1 MLPMNAR
8 MPPTAIAPTPT
19 HPNQS
24 GKAGWKQAQA
34 TAIRATP
41 VVASNGLFI
50 SCSRVVVDWY
60 LYSIFRIKSQA
71 TDMQIPILGVPISLD
86 SKAKVLEKIG
96 NFLREDRFHRIAT
109 VNPEFLVLA
118 SRDNRF
124 RENLLS
130 ADLRVADGFGMVL
143 AGLLQGEEVP
153 RFPGADLL
161 LDILS
166 IAEKDEYSVFLAIRQ
181 DGLSS
186 YEEIQ
191 STLLKKYPKLF
202 VSGTDS
208 ELGSI
213 GNWKLEIGNSAIVF
227 CNYGAPMQELFLA
240 RLQEAGIKS
249 RLAIGVGGSFDYLT
263 GKQKRAPQWL
273 RAIGFEWLWRLILQP
288 KRWRRIWNAVVV
300 FPVKVLL
307 KK

>member
-1 MLPMNAR
+1 MNVM
-8 MPPTAIAPTPT
+8 MPPMAIAPTPT

-34 TAIRATP
+34 TATPATP
-41 VVASNGLFI
+41 VVTRNGLFI

-86 SKAKVLEKIG
+86 SKEKVLEKIG

-161 LDILS
+161 LNVLS

-186 YEEIQ
+186 YEEIH
-191 STLLKKYPKLF
+191 SALLKKYPKLF
-202 VSGTDS
+202 VSGENFSSSNRDPQCSTLDS
-208 ELGSI
+208 
-213 GNWKLEIGNSAIVF
+213 IVI
-227 CNYGAPMQELFLA
+227 CNFGAPEQEVFLESL
-240 RLQEAGIKS
+240 RGNPRGI
-249 RLAIGVGGSFDYLT
+249 RLAIGVGGSFDFLT
-263 GKQKRAPQWL
+263 GKQKRAPHWL
-273 RAIGFEWLWRLILQP
+273 RVLGLEWLWRLILQP

-300 FPVKVLL
+300 FPVKVSLRSSTP
-307 KK
+307 K

>member
-1 MLPMNAR
+1 
-8 MPPTAIAPTPT
+8 
-19 HPNQS
+19 
-24 GKAGWKQAQA
+24 
-34 TAIRATP
+34 
-41 VVASNGLFI
+41 
-50 SCSRVVVDWY
+50 
-60 LYSIFRIKSQA
+60 
-71 TDMQIPILGVPISLD
+71 MQIPILGVPISLD

-96 NFLREDRFHRIAT
+96 NFLREDRFHRITT

-161 LDILS
+161 LNILS
-166 IAEKDEYSVFLAIRQ
+166 IAEKDEYSVFLAIRR

-191 STLLKKYPKLF
+191 SALLKKYHKLF
-202 VSGTDS
+202 VSGTDN

-213 GNWKLEIGNSAIVF
+213 ENWKLEIENSTIVF

-249 RLAIGVGGSFDYLT
+249 RLAMGVGGSFDYLT
-263 GKQKRAPQWL
+263 GKQKRAPHWL
-273 RAIGFEWLWRLILQP
+273 RVLGLEWLWRLILQP

-300 FPVKVLL
+300 FPIKVLL

>member
-1 MLPMNAR
+1 
-8 MPPTAIAPTPT
+8 
-19 HPNQS
+19 
-24 GKAGWKQAQA
+24 
-34 TAIRATP
+34 
-41 VVASNGLFI
+41 
-50 SCSRVVVDWY
+50 
-60 LYSIFRIKSQA
+60 
-71 TDMQIPILGVPISLD
+71 MQIPILGVPISLD

-118 SRDNRF
+118 SRDSCF
-124 RENLLS
+124 RDNLLS
-130 ADLRVADGFGMVL
+130 ADLRLADGFGMVL
-143 AGLLQGEEVP
+143 AGLLQGEEVS

-166 IAEKDEYSVFLAIRQ
+166 LAEKDEYSVFLAIRQ

-191 STLLKKYPKLF
+191 SALLKKYPKLF
-202 VSGTDS
+202 VIGTDN

-213 GNWKLEIGNSAIVF
+213 ENWKLKIGNSAIVF

-249 RLAIGVGGSFDYLT
+249 RLAMGVGGAFDYLT
-263 GKQKRAPQWL
+263 GKQKRAPHWL
-273 RAIGFEWLWRLILQP
+273 RVLGLEWLWRFIQQP
-288 KRWRRIWNAVVV
+288 SRFRRIWNAVVA
-300 FPVKVLL
+300 FPYKVLF